1 MMTTLTHMLQ
11 RAVQGY
17 LEYDARRSRRLRHPV
32 LRRARH
38 LRWLLW
44 ISFAGLVLFLLAAPP
59 AEAAFR
65 LFDPMMDE
73 VQNQSTNNWFTS
85 IQGLVRP
92 TFLILGTIEI
102 CWAAAI
108 WAFEKDSLNSL
119 SIEIIKKI
127 MFHGFFYAVLLYA
140 QDWIPAITNSF
151 QTAGEIATQAPTLS
165 TDTII
170 QMGLDVIGKLWAQAV
185 STILPIIAVDPEEI
199 LGTANPVAYAV
210 LALGEAQYVLT
221 AIATVI
227 IAFAYVVVAAQYFTL
242 KLESYVLF
250 AAGAIFLG
258 MGSSSFTRDYVTKY
272 LNYAINVG
280 VRLLVL
286 ILILSITLNEVSQ
299 QGSGFTFGNAFD
311 YSGLLGV
318 MAAAVLQAIL
328 AMKAPDMA
336 GALMGG
342 GPGLTAGGIFNT
354 VLSTA
359 AQMQTVRGLLGGAAR
374 GAAAE
379 GAAAGSGRG
388 GPTGPYGSGPGSL
401 RNAVSAGQGA
411 MLPQP
416 NRVGATAALEGLGG
430 RVGAEMNEAE
440 SALESGAESG
450 VAPPPPG
457 STAPLR
463 VAMGAPSSSSA
474 PSASAPSASTPS
486 PSVPSERAQGPRR
499 GFAGLGGPG
508 SSSSPVSN
516 SDGGREAP
524 VEEVSPP
531 GGAPV
536 IPTPGTQAG
545 MPLLRSA
552 MGAPSSSSA
561 PSPSAPS
568 ASVPSPSV
576 PPGRTQDSR
585 RVRFA
590 GSGGSGSSASPES
603 ESDVRREDAVDDA
616 FPSNRSPVISTP
628 GTLPGRLLLRGTPS
642 SPSAPAPSAPSPSAP
657 SGRVQDQERVGF
669 ADLSDPSSFA
679 SRESA
684 SDARREDRVDDLY
697 SPMISTLGTPLP
709 GGLPLR
715 RASASV
721 SERSRT
727 RSVGSSE
734 SLPSTSPVGSP
745 ARRESVRVTDV
756 SAVDR
761 LAPPDDLSTEE

>member
-1 MMTTLTHMLQ
+1 MMTLTHSLQ
-11 RAVQGY
+11 RAAQAY
-17 LEYDARRSRRLRHPV
+17 LEYDARRSRRLRHPL

-44 ISFAGLVLFLLAAPP
+44 ISFAGLALFLVAAPP
-59 AEAAFR
+59 AEAAFQ
-65 LFDPMMDE
+65 LFDPMVDQ
-73 VQNQSTNNWFTS
+73 VQSQSTNWFTS

-151 QTAGEIATQAPTLS
+151 ETAGEAATQAPTLS

-185 STILPIIAVDPEEI
+185 SAILPIIAVDPEEV
-199 LGTANPVAYAV
+199 LGTANPAAYAI

-286 ILILSITLNEVSQ
+286 ILILSITLNRVSQ

-336 GALMGG
+336 GALLGG
-342 GPGLTAGGIFNT
+342 GPGLTAGGVFNT

-359 AQMQTVRGLLGGAAR
+359 SQMQMIRGFAGGAAR

-379 GAAAGSGRG
+379 GAAGSGRG

-401 RNAVSAGQGA
+401 RDAVGAGQGA

-416 NRVGATAALEGLGG
+416 NRVGAAAALEGLGG
-430 RVGAEMNEAE
+430 RVAAEMNEAE
-440 SALESGAESG
+440 SALESGSGSGSG
-450 VAPPPPG
+450 VAPPPG

-474 PSASAPSASTPS
+474 PSASTQSPSAPLPS
-486 PSVPSERAQGPRR
+486 APSERAQGLRR
-499 GFAGLGGPG
+499 GFGGLGGPG
-508 SSSSPVSN
+508 SSS
-516 SDGGREAP
+516 
-524 VEEVSPP
+524 
-531 GGAPV
+531 
-536 IPTPGTQAG
+536 
-545 MPLLRSA
+545 
-552 MGAPSSSSA
+552 
-561 PSPSAPS
+561 
-568 ASVPSPSV
+568 
-576 PPGRTQDSR
+576 
-585 RVRFA
+585 
-590 GSGGSGSSASPES
+590 SPES
-603 ESDVRREDAVDDA
+603 ESDVRRED
-616 FPSNRSPVISTP
+616 
-628 GTLPGRLLLRGTPS
+628 
-642 SPSAPAPSAPSPSAP
+642 
-657 SGRVQDQERVGF
+657 
-669 ADLSDPSSFA
+669 
-679 SRESA
+679 
-684 SDARREDRVDDLY
+684 RVDDLY
-697 SPMISTLGTPLP
+697 SPVISTLGTPLP
-709 GGLPLR
+709 GALPLR
-715 RASASV
+715 RATSASASV

-734 SLPSTSPVGSP
+734 APPSTSPVGPP

-761 LAPPDDLSTEE
+761 LALPDELSTEE